1 MPKTGTFA
9 LGREAGQAAF
19 GVDPDGYHSARLPYP
34 DELYDELFG
43 RLPPH
48 PNILEIGAGTGL
60 VTEALLARSPAAL
73 TAIEPDPA
81 LASFTANR
89 LPDPRLTMV
98 QAVFPEARIEGEFDL
113 IACAA
118 AFHWMEPD
126 RSLLRVRELLARN
139 GIWAMWWHS
148 YRNPAMG
155 DALADEISV
164 LLRDVPLP
172 PSMDLQ
178 QHYSLNEQMHRQLLG
193 HAGFHSIEYRLYR
206 EERELTTESV
216 LALYKSY
223 SFVRLLASDRQARLL
238 EQIAELVE
246 QRFGGRA
253 PNLVLTPVYFAAI

>member
-98 QAVFPEARIEGEFDL
+98 QAVFPEAR
-113 IACAA
+113 
-118 AFHWMEPD
+118 M
-126 RSLLRVRELLARN
+126 RVSSTSLLAPRRFTGWNLIDRCCASGNCWPGTASGPCGGTATEIRRWGTHLRMKSPFFFAMCRFHLRWISSSIIRSTSKCIVN
-139 GIWAMWWHS
+139 FWATQ
-148 YRNPAMG
+148 
-155 DALADEISV
+155 D
-164 LLRDVPLP
+164 
-172 PSMDLQ
+172 
-178 QHYSLNEQMHRQLLG
+178 
-193 HAGFHSIEYRLYR
+193 SILSS
-206 EERELTTESV
+206 TGSTV
-216 LALYKSY
+216 
-223 SFVRLLASDRQARLL
+223 
-238 EQIAELVE
+238 
-246 QRFGGRA
+246 
-253 PNLVLTPVYFAAI
+253 